1 MAIRIVRNTNGN
13 CITFVGSSRPAYWNA
28 CLSGQVNDDDN
39 TRIDIINDIRTTDPD
54 NPIYEFYA
62 VPYTEFQDADGN
74 SFANATECAAYI
86 TDEANV
92 VGGITRLDAQDFV
105 DFARDDTNTSI
116 LTSLGDSFGVNAIDA
131 TAESDGTIT
140 IEEYVSSGT
149 QLYQGLRHTNV
160 TIEGQAPTS
169 SMTLTSVVN
178 ALNSLFRVT
187 PVGSGADDPLIS
199 HTYTDTTPTV
209 TAFGDVTITTG
220 TATKGTN
227 TGSQLNDGFFTSGTS
242 GIHHINAA
250 GEYFELNNTG
260 QDFGRKFIL
269 GLLEVSKF
277 VDAATT
283 LESITT
289 SGAVVDLGVRF
300 APNAAYENS
309 DYGVVIENGFFQGPS
324 ASNQF
329 RAGVRDDSRLFIS
342 HYNETTEEWQDIVR
356 SAFPVDIDNEEYM
369 LVCFIN
375 NETSTFDTSSIVC
388 KQITSGFSFS
398 YRYIESPDGSFH
410 YPLFANQD
418 EANTL
423 DTINGGSGTSTGN
436 IYVDEPT
443 NTTWYMPD
451 TGSTTGGS
459 SAPTNTESVTYTEIS
474 TLADNLF
481 APAALTLPD
490 YTFTEN
496 QSVNAQIIPAGLTA
510 TVTVTGLPAPLTYS
524 AGFITGTT
532 RYVTGDTTYT
542 ITVEQSNSYGSTT
555 QTFDITITDNTSLN
569 TITGWTALK
578 SDQIAYQPDNIPHY
592 SPEAAFDFNLT
603 LDQGSEFT
611 WTQTNG
617 SVAGQG
623 GPAQYMQ
630 FGIVTSGV
638 DKATATLGNNTSNWD
653 LKGNL
658 WNGAINFAAQGAT
671 GWVNNVYVS
680 TGNNSG
686 VTWKLAY
693 EQDGADYKI
702 VLYRNGVEVARSAD
716 AYTGNQTI
724 TVAYPEAYTNNSR
737 LPAISKTLIGAG
749 STTPP
754 TGFTDP
760 LLVGEMASLTL
771 MGDHNG
777 EDAAAELTDTLGINY
792 RYVIPQTWIEAN
804 VLPHMTEAGDE
815 VHFGVPESG
824 VDWTDVGMDDFDASI
839 FLGGLSTATHV
850 SALITEGTSA
860 DAVVVNS
867 ETDAYYDYA
876 LEWDGTDLHII
887 ACNVNDINTQPGV
900 SNGGTFSRTASV
912 LNYTGQTGDLPLA
925 IGVDGGAQVNLTT
938 TGLQSIRIPFGAR
951 DILVGENSNGTGDFS
966 GLQPA
971 ASKYDEAPSGH
982 TPSDFTFDA
991 PTVNA
996 GYTYRFI
1003 YHPSME
1009 SGDYIEFRLA
1019 SDNTTVY
1026 TTGVTTFGSGD
1037 PDFTGAYKGI
1047 EFAVPSNVPPLRIY
1061 FRNSFDNQFDSG
1073 RDLPISGST
1082 YVAPAT
1088 GVTHEGP
1095 SGNQLGNGG
1104 DNLFDVGDYGWL
1116 SIDDELGNGQRLVMN
1131 TAFLADLVD
1140 AMPDDSFVK
1149 IGIKDGAW
1157 SATTA
1162 DTNFEGALR
1171 FVITRNSSTSVDFR
1185 TWSGASSTTLYNTT
1199 VAGITTNNVAAS
1211 LEITNSGNNIRF
1223 CIRTDTTNSSDNIT
1237 TTAYADWNSSY
1248 KVQTGDQGYGI
1259 TAVDVMVLGRDTS
1272 AGGTGEMIAGDVDWT
1287 GLSEISVPTPAATLT
1302 TNWTKALDF
1311 SGSSERTQQVDSSN
1325 LYAPIKMGGISS
1337 TVAGNSTAGYTSDA
1351 TDSRPWAVSIVF
1363 NSDNN
1368 ASNQHIWNCG
1378 EGTGSTDDN
1387 IYMRLDA
1394 SRNLYFGMGRA
1405 GDLNECQIGQLS
1417 STAGTWYGFYIAYT
1431 GERLNA
1437 TNSTAANLADCFDI
1451 REVNLSTGAVG
1462 GTLAEASK
1470 WTTSGG
1476 RMNRQFDGDMTIG
1489 GRGTNRN
1496 FHGKVAAMVV
1506 TTLRTNVALPVDAE
1520 ISMMVRD
1527 PVQWLTDYKVGNSYR
1542 QPTASADTTN
1552 FQLGSNNPSYSTQVW
1567 LMGDGTSDAYAT
1579 IRNQVYAATQNE
1591 TPMNMLSMVSNDI
1604 QTVTITGLT

>member
-28 CLSGQVNDDDN
+28 CLSGQVNDDDGN
-39 TRIDIINDIRTTDPD
+39 RIDIINDIRTTDSD
-54 NPIYEFYA
+54 NPVYEFYA
-62 VPYTEFQDADGN
+62 VPYTEFQDTDGN
-74 SFANATECAAYI
+74 SFASATECAAYI
-86 TDEANV
+86 TAEANV
-92 VGGITRLDAQDFV
+92 VGGITRLDAQDLV

-187 PVGSGADDPLIS
+187 PVGAGADDPLIS
-199 HTYTDTTPTV
+199 HTYSDTTPTV

-242 GIHHINAA
+242 GIHHVNAA

-260 QDFGRKFIL
+260 ENFGRKFII

-342 HYNETTEEWQDIVR
+342 HYNETDEEWQDIVR

-423 DTINGGSGTSTGN
+423 DDINGGSGTSTGN

-490 YTFTEN
+490 YTFTES
-496 QSVNAQIIPAGLTA
+496 QSVNIQIIPAGLTA
-510 TVTVTGLPAPLTYS
+510 TVAVTGLPAPLTYN

-578 SDQIAYQPDNIPHY
+578 SDQIAFQPDNIPHY

-617 SVAGQG
+617 AVLGNG
-623 GPAQYMQ
+623 GPGLYMQ

-638 DKATATLGNNTSNWD
+638 DKATATLGDNTSNWD
-653 LKGNL
+653 LKGIP
-658 WNGAINFAAQGAT
+658 WTSAINFANRGPT
-671 GWVNNVYVS
+671 GWVNNNYVP
-680 TGNNSG
+680 TGSNDG
-686 VTWKLAY
+686 VTWKLSY

-724 TVAYPEAYTNNSR
+724 TVAYPEAYTANSR

-754 TGFTDP
+754 TGFEDP

-792 RYVIPQTWIEAN
+792 RYIFPQTWIEAN
-804 VLPHMTEAGDE
+804 VLPHMTESGDE

-824 VDWTDVGMDDFDASI
+824 VSWTDVGMDDWDASI
-839 FLGGLSTATHV
+839 FLGGLGTATHV
-850 SALITEGTSA
+850 SALITEGVSA

-900 SNGGTFSRTASV
+900 SNGGTFSRTTSV
-912 LNYTGQTGDLPLA
+912 LNYTGQTGALPLA

-951 DILVGENSNGTGDFS
+951 DILVGENSNGSGDFS

-971 ASKYDEAPSGH
+971 TSKYDEAPSGH

-1037 PDFTGAYKGI
+1037 PDFTGAYKGV
-1047 EFAVPSNVPPLRIY
+1047 EFAVPSNAPPLRIY
-1061 FRNSFDNQFDSG
+1061 FYNSFSGQFDTG
-1073 RDLPISGST
+1073 RDLTISGST
-1082 YVAPAT
+1082 YSV
-1088 GVTHEGP
+1088 GVTGATQEGP
-1095 SGNQLGNGG
+1095 VANQTG
-1104 DNLFDVGDYGWL
+1104 DNLFDVGDHGWL
-1116 SIDDELGNGQRLVMN
+1116 SIDDQLGAGQRLVMN

-1140 AMPDDSFVK
+1140 AMPDNTYIK
-1149 IGIKDGAW
+1149 IGLKDTNW
-1157 SATTA
+1157 ITSTT
-1162 DTNFEGALR
+1162 DLNFEGAVR
-1171 FVITRNSSTSVDFR
+1171 FVITRNSSSSVDFR
-1185 TWSGASSTTLYNTT
+1185 TTSGDGGVNRTTNINTS
-1199 VAGITTNNVAAS
+1199 VAGITSNNMAAF
-1211 LEITNSGNNIRF
+1211 LDITSSGNNIRF
-1223 CIRTDTTNSSDNIT
+1223 GIRSDSINNTDSAS
-1237 TTAYADWNSSY
+1237 TTAYADWDSSY
-1248 KVQTGDQGYGI
+1248 KVQTGAQSYGI
-1259 TAVDVMVLGRDTS
+1259 TSVDVMILGKDES
-1272 AGGTGEMIAGDVDWT
+1272 GGTNTVGMNATDVDWT

-1311 SGSSERTQQVDSSN
+1311 SGSSERTQQVTALAAIQPLRMNDS
-1325 LYAPIKMGGISS
+1325 GS
-1337 TVAGNSTAGYTSDA
+1337 TVAAPTAGNTTSA
-1351 TDSRPWAVSIVF
+1351 GHPWATAIVF
-1363 NSDNN
+1363 SSDNHS
-1368 ASNQHIWNCG
+1368 SNQHIWNQG
-1378 EGTGSTDDN
+1378 EGSGSTNDN
-1387 IYMRLDA
+1387 IYLRVSA
-1394 SRNLYFGMGRA
+1394 NRELYFGWGRSGA
-1405 GDLNECQIGQLS
+1405 LNECFLGTLS
-1417 STAGTWYGFYIAYT
+1417 SGANNWYGIYVAHT
-1431 GERLNA
+1431 GERLSGANA
-1437 TNSTAANLADCFDI
+1437 TAANLADCFDI
-1451 REVNLSTGAVG
+1451 RDINLQTGVVGSQIST
-1462 GTLAEASK
+1462 SSN
-1470 WTTSGG
+1470 WTAGSTGG
-1476 RMNRQFDGDMTIG
+1476 RMDRTVTGNFTVG
-1489 GRGTNRN
+1489 GRGSNRS
-1496 FHGKVAAMVV
+1496 FHGKVASMVV
-1506 TTLRTNVALPVDAE
+1506 TTLRNNVAMPTDAE

-1527 PVQWLTDYKVGNSYR
+1527 PQQWVTDYKVNQSFRRPHQTG
-1542 QPTASADTTN
+1542 DTTP
-1552 FQLGSNNPSYSTQVW
+1552 FSLSESSSWATQVW
-1567 LMGDGTSDAYAT
+1567 LMGDGTGDAYAQ
-1579 IRNQVYAATQNE
+1579 IRNQIWNPTQNY
-1591 TPMNMLSMVSNDI
+1591 TPLNMISMVSNDI
-1604 QTVTITGLT
+1604 QTVSINGLT